1 VRRDNINYLAVGT
14 FVLLAVGALVVVLV
28 LISGRRGPTDSYHVV
43 YRNVAGIK
51 PGTAVLYEG
60 YQIGQVVGLAPR
72 REPEGMRY
80 RVDLSVQRGWP
91 IPQDSLARIEVSG
104 LLSAVSIDIRGGEAR
119 ALLSPGATLRG
130 KEAVDLFASLNSV
143 ASDAHQIVEQGVR
156 PLLGNLNRSVDE
168 IGTTIQAGATTLFAD
183 LRALAAKLNQ
193 SAESLRKTLDQDNRK
208 ELASILA
215 NANAM
220 SQKLLLV
227 SKNIERLTG
236 SVDGLLSNV
245 NGLVSENRESLRA
258 SVRDLQSSMHLIAQR
273 IDSVSHNLDGA
284 SRNLNEF
291 GREIRENPA
300 LLLGTSRPK
309 ERTVR

>member
-1 VRRDNINYLAVGT
+1 VRHDNINYLAVGT

-60 YQIGQVVGLAPR
+60 YQIGQVVRVAPR

-80 RVDLSVQRGWP
+80 RVDLSVERGWP
-91 IPQDSLARIEVSG
+91 IPEDSLARIEVSG
-104 LLSAVSIDIRGGEAR
+104 LLSAVSIDIRGGNVR
-119 ALLSPGATLRG
+119 SLLSPGATLRG
-130 KEAVDLFASLNSV
+130 KEAADLFASLNSV
-143 ASDAHQIVEQGVR
+143 AWDAHQVMEQGLR
-156 PLLGNLNRSVDE
+156 PLLRNLDRRADE
-168 IGTTIQAGATTLFAD
+168 VGATVQSGATALFAE
-183 LRALAAKLNQ
+183 LRTLAARLNEG
-193 SAESLRKTLDQDNRK
+193 AESLRKTLGQDNRR
-208 ELASILA
+208 ELASLLA
-215 NANAM
+215 NANAV
-220 SQKLLLV
+220 SQKFSLI
-227 SKNIERLTG
+227 SGDIERLMG
-236 SVDGLLSNV
+236 SVDGLLANV
-245 NGLVSENRESLRA
+245 NGLVAENRQSLSA

-273 IDSVSHNLDGA
+273 LDSVSHNLDGA

-309 ERTVR
+309 EQTAR